1 MIADELF
8 CDPPL
13 GRDPLEAFL
22 AMQAQPRTVVKS
34 TQVAISGR
42 VLLFSTIGACFHLGL
57 VTSKNVAEAQA
68 EAEARWGKQVDAFV
82 QDVEARGYLAN
93 RAEAERTL
101 ASWRGPVIG
110 SRPQLGRM
118 PGPTR
123 AICTDLSFAVA
134 VLARVH
140 GNLLL
145 PQRAPTLTWPRLF
158 EVVFGL
164 DDPRA
169 NHVPAYAYPEPE
181 LR

>member
-1 MIADELF
+1 MNCEELF
-8 CDPPL
+8 TDMPL
-13 GRDPLEAFL
+13 GRDPIEAL
-22 AMQAQPRTVVKS
+22 ANMCVPPRTVVKS

-42 VLLFSTIGACFHLGL
+42 VLLFSTIGACHHLGL
-57 VTSKNVAEAQA
+57 VVSKQVPEAVAEA
-68 EAEARWGKQVDAFV
+68 ESRWGKQVDAFL

-123 AICTDLSFAVA
+123 AICTDLGFTLA

-145 PQRAPTLTWPRLF
+145 PQRAPTFTWPRLF

-164 DDPRA
+164 DDARA

>member
-1 MIADELF
+1 VIADELY
-8 CDPPL
+8 CDLPL
-13 GRDPLEAFL
+13 GRDPLDAF
-22 AMQAQPRTVVKS
+22 ANMCVPPRTVVKS

-42 VLLFSTIGACFHLGL
+42 VLLFSMLGACHHLGL
-57 VTSKNVAEAQA
+57 VVSNQLAQA
-68 EAEARWGKQVDAFV
+68 KAEVESRWGKQVDAFL

-123 AICTDLSFAVA
+123 AICTDLGFAIA

-145 PQRAPTLTWPRLF
+145 PSRAPTLTWPRLF
-158 EVVFGL
+158 DVVFGL
-164 DDPRA
+164 DDARA
-169 NHVPAYAYPEPE
+169 NHVPAYVYPEPE